1 MLKGKIFVAGH
12 KGMVGSSIFKLL
24 QEKGYKNLITK
35 SHLEL
40 DLTNQDEV
48 TNFLKKK
55 KLIKYT

>member
-1 MLKGKIFVAGH
+1 MKGKIFVAGH

-48 TNFLKKK
+48 INFLKKK
-55 KLIKYT
+55 KN